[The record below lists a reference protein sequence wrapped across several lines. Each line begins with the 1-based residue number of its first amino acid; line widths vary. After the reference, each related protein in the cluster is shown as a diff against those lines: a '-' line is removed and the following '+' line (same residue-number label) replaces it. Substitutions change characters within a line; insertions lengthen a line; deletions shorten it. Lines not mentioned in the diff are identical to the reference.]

1 MGKLCDKIEMMK
13 SWYFCYEGRL
23 EVMLNGERWLKMD
36 INNIIKMHKS
46 IVKGRAITKEG
57 H

>member
-1 MGKLCDKIEMMK
+1 MEKLCDKIEMMK
-13 SWYFCYEGRL
+13 SWYFWYEGRL
-23 EVMLNGERWLKMD
+23 EVMLIGERWLKMD
-36 INNIIKMHKS
+36 INKVNKMHKR